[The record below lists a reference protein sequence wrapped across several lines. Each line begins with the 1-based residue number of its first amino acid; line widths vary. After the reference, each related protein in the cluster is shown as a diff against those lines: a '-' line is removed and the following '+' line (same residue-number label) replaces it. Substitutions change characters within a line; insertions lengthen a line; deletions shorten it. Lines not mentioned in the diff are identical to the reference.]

1 MATASKSRWSFHQ
14 RLFASLLALFVAFL
28 ACCTAFQYVRE
39 RQFRIDLLDERLQ
52 IFNAQLGDALRRGQ
66 TPEAFIDSRSGVFGA
81 VRVTIIDS
89 AGRVLYDS
97 VDPAEDMSDHSRRHE
112 VTEALRTGYGC
123 TLRRLSEGGGY
134 YFYSASLIDGR
145 VIRSALSY
153 ELPLGDVLRA
163 DRHFIGFMLAVALA
177 MSLAA
182 YFFTRRLGDNIS
194 RLRRFAMRA
203 DRGEPI
209 ADTEP
214 FAADEL
220 GEISNH
226 IVRLYSQ
233 LQTAKDDLLREHAK
247 VQHEQEEKIR
257 IKRQLTDNINHELKT
272 PVSAIQGYLE
282 TITGNPDLPPETL
295 RAFVG
300 KCRVQSER
308 LSRLL
313 QDVSTLNRMDDAA
326 PAIVRTQV
334 DLSEVVREIMAEVA
348 LRPPLHRMRIEC
360 DFLDRK
366 VPIEGNRQL
375 LHSIFGNLTDNAIAY
390 SCGRDIRIS
399 LTGET
404 AEAYSF
410 SFADNGVG
418 VEPEH
423 LGRLFERFYRA
434 DEGRSRKA
442 GGTGLGLAIVKNAVM
457 FHGGTISV
465 ALRDKG
471 GLEFTFTL
479 EKRVAERT
487 QP

>member
-1 MATASKSRWSFHQ
+1 MATDSKGRWSFHL
-14 RLFASLLALFVAFL
+14 RLFVSLLTLFVAFL
-28 ACCTAFQYVRE
+28 ACCTVFQYIRE

-52 IFNAQLGDALRRGQ
+52 IFNAQLGEALRRGQ
-66 TPEAFIDSRSGVFGA
+66 SPDGFIASQRDVFGQ

-89 AGRVLYDS
+89 TGRVRYDS
-97 VDPAEDMSDHSRRHE
+97 VDPAEAMSDHSRRHE
-112 VTEALRTGYGC
+112 VTEAMRTGYGY

-134 YFYSASLIDGR
+134 YFYSASLIDGQ

-153 ELPLGDVLRA
+153 ELPLSDVLRA
-163 DRHFIGFMLAVALA
+163 DRHFLVFMLAVALA

-182 YFFTRRLGDNIS
+182 YFFTRRLGGNIT

-203 DRGEPI
+203 DRGEPVGES
-209 ADTEP
+209 EP

-220 GEISNH
+220 GEISDH
-226 IVRLYSQ
+226 IVRLYGQ
-233 LQTAKDDLLREHAK
+233 LQKTKDELMREHAK

-282 TITGNPDLPPETL
+282 TIIDNPDLPPATI
-295 RAFVG
+295 RSFVE
-300 KCRVQSER
+300 KCRAQSER
-308 LSRLL
+308 LALLL
-313 QDVSTLNRMDDAA
+313 QDVTTLNRMDDAA
-326 PAIVRTQV
+326 PAIARTEV
-334 DLSEVVREIMAEVA
+334 DLSEVVREIIAEVA

-360 DFLDRK
+360 DFLDRQL
-366 VPIEGNRQL
+366 PMEGNRQL
-375 LHSIFGNLTDNAIAY
+375 LHSIFGNLTDNAIAH

-404 AEAYSF
+404 DDAYAF

-434 DEGRSRKA
+434 DDGRSRKA
-442 GGTGLGLAIVKNAVM
+442 GGTGLGLAIVKNAVI

-479 EKRVAERT
+479 KKHPPER
-487 QP
+487 P